1 MLKKTEKFLVFI
13 CFMVV
18 VGLGIHKTEAQAY
31 CYLNTSTYDISLNLA
46 KESDTVEVM
55 CYPYGDLPDGY
66 TLRVTHTP
74 GDLTSKWTWV
84 DEDEYKCTFTFLKA
98 CSGDIRIVLLNGD
111 EELDYVTISYDVKD
125 TNDVIIH
132 YMTYSESGEDW
143 TDTAEAGNAT
153 IDDYVPSAY
162 VDVNAYGYEDGSG
175 YSEYSFEKTF
185 TGWNT
190 EKDGSGTWYYE
201 GDTYTGSADLYLY
214 PQYEAQT
221 LIDLSKIEAPDD
233 SSFVGWQDADDTDV
247 EYNKDALIW
256 TNRDYI
262 VLYGVWSTPA
272 SASPTPISTPTSTPT
287 QRPASP
293 KPAVPSS
300 TPYRT
305 PSTVKATPKPSTSQ
319 GTSTTS
325 KSNSNSNT
333 SGMSS
338 ADRSLLEDDVDGEE
352 TTSTTSYYVVTKK
365 KKTTKAKK
373 RFSVKGIR
381 YRIESAKKRTVSV
394 VGVTNKNQKKY
405 ELPVKVRYQKKNYK
419 IVCIRKNAFKGCKK
433 VRSLVIRSKSIQK
446 IEKGAVD
453 VPKAC
458 KFKLSNVKKY
468 QKMIVASW
476 R

>member
-1 MLKKTEKFLVFI
+1 MLKKTEKILVFI
-13 CFMVV
+13 CLLVF

-66 TLRVTHTP
+66 SLRVTHTA

-98 CSGDIRIVLLNGD
+98 CSGDIRIALLNGD
-111 EELDYVTISYDVKD
+111 EELDYVTISYDVND

-132 YMTYSESGEDW
+132 YMSYYGSEYQ
-143 TDTAEAGNAT
+143 TDVLEPGNAT
-153 IDDYVPSAY
+153 ITTYAPSAY
-162 VDVNAYGYEDGSG
+162 VDVYAYWYEDGSE
-175 YSEYSFEKTF
+175 YSWHSFEKTF

-190 EKDGSGTWYYE
+190 EKDGSGTWYDKGE
-201 GDTYTGSADLYLY
+201 TYTGSADLYLY
-214 PQYEAQT
+214 PQYEAGT
-221 LIDLSKIEAPDD
+221 LLDLSKIKAPDD
-233 SSFVGWQDADDTDV
+233 TSFVGWRDNDYTDV
-247 EYNKDALIW
+247 EYDKDALIS
-256 TNRDYI
+256 TNREYV
-262 VLYGVWSTPA
+262 VLYGVWGTPA
-272 SASPTPISTPTSTPT
+272 TASPTPISTPTPTSTPT

-293 KPAVPSS
+293 EPTVPSS
-300 TPYRT
+300 TP
-305 PSTVKATPKPSTSQ
+305 STVKVTPKPSTSQ
-319 GTSTTS
+319 GTSTAS

-338 ADRSLLEDDVDGEE
+338 ADRSLLEDDVDGEK
-352 TTSTTSYYVVTKK
+352 TTSTTSYYIVTKK

-381 YRIESAKKRTVSV
+381 YRIESAKKQTVSV

-419 IVCIRKNAFKGCKK
+419 IICIRKNAFKGCKK

>member
-1 MLKKTEKFLVFI
+1 MLKKTEKILVFI
-13 CFMVV
+13 CFMVF

-66 TLRVTHTP
+66 TLRVTHTA

-98 CSGDIRIVLLNGD
+98 CSGDIKIVLLNGD

-132 YMTYSESGEDW
+132 YMNYYGNGEYR

-153 IDDYVPSAY
+153 IDAYPPSAY
-162 VDVNAYGYEDGSG
+162 VVVEAYWYEDGAEHSWC
-175 YSEYSFEKTF
+175 SFEKTF

-190 EKDGSGTWYYE
+190 EKDGSGTGYDKGE
-201 GDTYTGSADLYLY
+201 TYTGSADLYLY
-214 PQYEAQT
+214 PQYEAET
-221 LIDLSKIEAPDD
+221 LLDLSKIKAPDD
-233 SSFVGWQDADDTDV
+233 SSFVGWRDNDYTDV
-247 EYNKDALIW
+247 EYDKDALIS
-256 TNRDYI
+256 TNREYV
-262 VLYGVWSTPA
+262 VLYGVWGTPA
-272 SASPTPISTPTSTPT
+272 TASPTPISTPTPTSIPT

-293 KPAVPSS
+293 EPTVPSS
-300 TPYRT
+300 T

-338 ADRSLLEDDVDGEE
+338 ADRSLLEDDVDGEK
-352 TTSTTSYYVVTKK
+352 TTSTTSYYIVTKK

-419 IVCIRKNAFKGCKK
+419 IICIRKNAFKGCKK